1 MRLMLIGF
9 RAAHNEPAT
18 EEFLVVQFLHSAF
31 RFLDGLH
38 LHKCKTF
45 RALIV
50 PIAYDLCV
58 LHVSNAVEQVEEIA
72 LGSVERQVTN
82 VETRR
87 RDFNPFWLT
96 RRSRWLRAIAGLR
109 RGFLFLAAV
118 SEEFG
123 NALPKR
129 FFLCL
134 RRFLGS
140 PKAFLIFSASAPTA
154 RAALASS
161 R

>member
-1 MRLMLIGF
+1 MLIGF

-58 LHVSNAVEQVEEIA
+58 LHVSNAVEQLEEIA
-72 LGSVERQVTN
+72 LGGVERQIAD

-87 RDFNPFWLT
+87 RDFNPFWLA
-96 RRSRWLRAIAGLR
+96 RRSRWLRR
-109 RGFLFLAAV
+109 R
-118 SEEFG
+118 
-123 NALPKR
+123 R
-129 FFLCL
+129 
-134 RRFLGS
+134 
-140 PKAFLIFSASAPTA
+140 
-154 RAALASS
+154 
-161 R
+161 